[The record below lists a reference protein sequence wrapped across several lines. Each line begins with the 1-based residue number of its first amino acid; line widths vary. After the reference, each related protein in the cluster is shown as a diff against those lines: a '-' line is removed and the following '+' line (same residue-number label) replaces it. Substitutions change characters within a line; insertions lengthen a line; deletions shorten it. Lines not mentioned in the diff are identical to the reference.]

1 MKKTLLLII
10 PLLFLFVSCEDK
22 ENEEVS
28 TFIGT
33 WNLTFTGEYENADC
47 TGDLDSSNW
56 VLAQAFGVVIMEASM
71 TFDEDGTVEMSF
83 SALGNTETE
92 TGTWSENDDGSLSID
107 GKDGYATLAADGN
120 SFSVTA
126 PSDAYCEDY
135 DGEDLSEYADQ
146 GSCEDAGNEWN
157 EATCMY
163 SEYTKQ

>member
-1 MKKTLLLII
+1 MKKTLLLIT
-10 PLLFLFVSCEDK
+10 LFLFVSCEDK

-33 WNLTFTGEYENADC
+33 WNVTFSGEYENADC

-56 VLAQAFGVVIMEASM
+56 VLAQAFGMEASI

-126 PSDAYCEDY
+126 PSDAYCEDA
-135 DGEDLSEYADQ
+135 DGEELPEYTDQ
-146 GSCEDAGNEWN
+146 SSCENAGNDWY
-157 EATCMY
+157 EASCTL

>member
-1 MKKTLLLII
+1 MKKTLLLIT
-10 PLLFLFVSCEDK
+10 LFLFVSCEDK

-33 WNLTFTGEYENADC
+33 WNVTFTGEYENADC

-56 VLAQAFGVVIMEASM
+56 VLAQAFGMEASI

-126 PSDAYCEDY
+126 PSDAYCVDD
-135 DGEDLSEYADQ
+135 DGEWYLSEYADQ